1 MPDSDLTERIR
12 TIFLHTGSFV
22 SIDDAAALLGWSP
35 EQMRE
40 AIEGQEVDL
49 TTTCSGK
56 AVPCAELM
64 ALTLHALPVEW
75 IERALGARAA
85 RVLPSGVRSCSV
97 CVRIPRYQAAM
108 LDYLAEQQHTTA
120 GHVIAAALED
130 LVSERLEVLAQAIP
144 GFADAV
150 AWPHAHDELPP
161 S

>member
-1 MPDSDLTERIR
+1 MLTPDLTERIR
-12 TIFLHTGSFV
+12 TIFLHPHSFV
-22 SIDDAAALLGWSP
+22 SIDDATSLLGWSRD
-35 EQMRE
+35 QMRE

-49 TTTCSGK
+49 TTACSGK
-56 AVPCAELM
+56 VVPHDELM
-64 ALTLHALPVEW
+64 ALALHEVPIEW

-85 RVLPSGVRSCSV
+85 RVLPQGVRSRSV
-97 CVRIPRYQAAM
+97 RVSIPRYQAAM
-108 LDYLAEQQHTTA
+108 LDYLAEQQQTTA
-120 GHVIAAALED
+120 GHLIAAALED

>member
-1 MPDSDLTERIR
+1 MLPTEVQERIR
-12 TIFLHTGSFV
+12 TIFLHTRSFV

-40 AIEGQEVDL
+40 AIERQDVDL

-56 AVPCAELM
+56 VVPCDELM
-64 ALTLHALPVEW
+64 ALTLHALPIEW

-85 RVLPSGVRSCSV
+85 RVLPQGVRSRSV
-97 CVRIPRYQAAM
+97 RVSIPRYQAAM
-108 LDYLAEQQHTTA
+108 LDYLAEQQQTTA
-120 GHVIAAALED
+120 GHLIAAVLED

-144 GFADAV
+144 GFAEAV
-150 AWPHAHDELPP
+150 AWPRAHDELPP

>member
-1 MPDSDLTERIR
+1 MLTPDLTERIR
-12 TIFLHTGSFV
+12 TIFLHPRSFV
-22 SIDDAAALLGWSP
+22 SIDEAGALLGWSA

-40 AIEGQEVDL
+40 AIEGQDIDL
-49 TTTCSGK
+49 TAACSGK
-56 AVPCAELM
+56 VVPCDELR
-64 ALTLHALPVEW
+64 ALTLHALPIEW

-85 RVLPSGVRSCSV
+85 RVLPPGIRSRSMR
-97 CVRIPRYQAAM
+97 VRIPAYQAAM